1 MRLLAIASKF
11 LKERMRNRNVLGMQ
25 LAFPAVFMLVFGIA
39 FNLGGL
45 GKNQPY
51 DILVINEDQGTFLD
65 FAATNYNYGED
76 LVEVMRSVT
85 YENSTLS
92 MFKLSNG
99 TKEESRDI
107 LMDREVACVVFIPPQ
122 FSEAMEA
129 LANTTVR
136 RALTSLVGEG
146 IVPPLGGPMPV
157 EGQVDATVRIE
168 GDPGYMGFGAA
179 QALVRGVLEAYIR
192 GVQASALESVLKDFP
207 GVPVPGDPRDHILSE
222 VESVSG
228 TQMST
233 AFDYFAPGIM
243 IFGLLLGVMSVA
255 ESLAKEVEEKTLS
268 RLKISLMTSFD
279 YLAGSLLSWTLFGA
293 FQVLILFGVSL
304 AIGFNWVGGLGSL
317 SLAIV
322 IGCVVAISSVALGML
337 IAGLAKN
344 QEQAASLAT
353 LIAVPMSFVVGVFI
367 SYPPGLFADMT
378 GVLPWRQGLVALLKT
393 LSYGAEVGEVMPN
406 IIAIVIETVVLFALG
421 LFVFSRKKMKAE

>member
-1 MRLLAIASKF
+1 MRLLAIASKS
-11 LKERMRNRNVLGMQ
+11 LKERMRNRNVLGIQ

-39 FNLGGL
+39 FSLGGL

-51 DILVINEDQGTFLD
+51 DVLIINEDRGTFLD
-65 FAATNYNYGED
+65 HAGTNFSYGED
-76 LVEVMRSVT
+76 LTGLIRGVT
-85 YENSTLS
+85 FENSTLP

-99 TKEESRDI
+99 TKEESRDM
-107 LMDREVACVVFIPPQ
+107 LMDRKVACVVVIPPE

-129 LANTTVR
+129 LANATIR

-146 IVPPLGGPMPV
+146 VVPASEAILPV
-157 EGQVDATVRIE
+157 KGQVDATVRIE
-168 GDPGYMGFGAA
+168 GDFGYMAFGAA
-179 QALVRGVLEAYIR
+179 QALLRGILDAYIR
-192 GVQASALESVLKDFP
+192 GVQAQAIESALRYFP
-207 GVPVPGDPRDHILSE
+207 DVPGPDDPQDHVFTE
-222 VESVSG
+222 VVSVSG
-228 TQMST
+228 TKMST

-293 FQVLILFGVSL
+293 FQVFMLFAVAV

-317 SLAIV
+317 SVAIF
-322 IGCVVAISSVALGML
+322 IGCLVAISSVALGML
-337 IAGLAKN
+337 IAGFAKN
-344 QEQAASLAT
+344 QEQASSLAT

-367 SYPPGLFADMT
+367 AFPPGLFTELT
-378 GVLPWRQGLVALLKT
+378 GLLPWRQGLVGLLQSLT
-393 LSYGAEVGEVMPN
+393 YGAKFGKVLPN
-406 IIAIVIETVVLFALG
+406 IVAIGVETAVLFAVG
-421 LFVFSRKKMKAE
+421 LFVFSRKKMQAE